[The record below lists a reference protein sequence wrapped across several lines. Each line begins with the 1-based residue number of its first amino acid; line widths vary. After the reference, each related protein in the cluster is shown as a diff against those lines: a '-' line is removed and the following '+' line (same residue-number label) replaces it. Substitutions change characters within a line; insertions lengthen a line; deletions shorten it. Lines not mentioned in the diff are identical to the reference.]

1 LFLEQIDLIR
11 TKNPGGDVSLMKII
25 LNYLKDLY
33 SGPVQAVMVFSF
45 TLVAALTIGIGNWA
59 ITNTITSYL
68 AEAMDERI
76 EQDFLTAELFYQFRL
91 EDLSRTANQLALSNT
106 VINSFAEVRGG
117 NTSAIKDIEN
127 KIQTALSDCRL
138 KGNRVVVVLDDQG
151 NLIAG
156 MLRSTD
162 QQLSLL
168 QPGKSWAGFAVFDDV
183 LQTGTLISSTEVI
196 PKKIL
201 VETGLADQA
210 QIELLETLKSASE
223 PFDPREGSAGLGIV
237 GSAPIQENG
246 RIIGAVVIFHLF
258 NNDFTLVDAIKDSAK
273 IDTVTIFF
281 GDLRVSTNVMTEL
294 GERAVGTRVSQDV
307 NEVVLQNGL
316 DYVGTAFVVNEY
328 YITRYEPLLDHQDQ
342 TIGILYVGSR
352 QKVFLDFLST
362 VQRRTSL
369 VAGITILM
377 TFLLATPISRKIT
390 RPLQELRTL
399 SLVSQQVAEG
409 NLQARAPS
417 CGRGAVGLLAASFND
432 MLDRLQETQKQLVES
447 EKLASLGQLAAGV
460 AHELNNPLATV
471 LLFAEVLLRE
481 NKFDDQHRTDIRT
494 IVRETERCKTIVASL
509 LDFARQHQVDAAEIN
524 LNQLIR
530 RVIDLEKNHHRYD
543 QVEIETNLDPYLPL
557 VQVDETQI
565 QAVINNLMTNA
576 ADAMPEGGKLI
587 LRTRRG
593 TDDQI
598 ILEVEDE
605 GDGITPENQSRLFTP
620 FFTTKPPGKGIGL
633 GLSIVYGIIKMHRGQ
648 ISVQSKL
655 SEGTTFTIQL
665 PVRQPETELLASGDE
680 DINRDETL
688 IG

>member
-1 LFLEQIDLIR
+1 
-11 TKNPGGDVSLMKII
+11 MKII

-91 EDLSRTANQLALSNT
+91 EDIARTANQLALSNT
-106 VINSFAEVRGG
+106 VGNSFAEARAG
-117 NTSAIKDIEN
+117 NTLAIKDIEN
-127 KIQTALSDCRL
+127 KIETALRGCRL
-138 KGNRVVVVLDDQG
+138 KGNRVAVVLDDQG

-156 MLRSTD
+156 VLRSTD
-162 QQLSLL
+162 LQLALL
-168 QPGKSWAGFAVFDDV
+168 QAGRSWSGFPVFDDV
-183 LQTGTLISSTEVI
+183 LRTGTLISSTEVI
-196 PKKIL
+196 PKEIL

-210 QIELLETLKSASE
+210 RIELLATPKSAPA
-223 PFDPREGSAGLGIV
+223 PFDPREGSAGLGMV
-237 GSAPIQENG
+237 GAAPIQEGG
-246 RIIGAVVIFHLF
+246 RIIGVVVIFHLF

-273 IDTVTIFF
+273 IDTATIFF
-281 GDLRVSTNVMTEL
+281 GDLRVSTNVMTEQ

-307 NEVVLQNGL
+307 NEVVLHNGL
-316 DYVGTAFVVNEY
+316 EYVGTAFVVNEY

-342 TIGILYVGSR
+342 TVGILYVGSR

-362 VQRRTSL
+362 IRRRTSF
-369 VAGITILM
+369 VAAITILM

-399 SLVSQQVAEG
+399 SQISQQVAEG
-409 NLQARAPS
+409 NLEARAPG
-417 CGRGAVGLLAASFND
+417 CGGGAVGLLADSFND

-481 NKFDDQHRTDIRT
+481 NKLDDRGQTDLRT
-494 IVRETERCKTIVASL
+494 IIRETKRCKTIVASL
-509 LDFARQHQVDAAEIN
+509 LDFARQHQVDTSEIN
-524 LNQLIR
+524 LDRLIK
-530 RVIDLEKNHHRYD
+530 RVIDLEKKHHRYD
-543 QVEIETNLDPYLPL
+543 LVEIETNLDPHLPRIRA
-557 VQVDETQI
+557 DEAQI
-565 QAVINNLMTNA
+565 QAVISNLMTNA

-587 LRTRRG
+587 LRTRRAM
-593 TDDQI
+593 DDQVI
-598 ILEVEDE
+598 FEVEDE
-605 GDGITPENQSRLFTP
+605 GEGITPENQAKLFTP
-620 FFTTKPPGKGIGL
+620 FFTTKQPGKGVGL

-655 SEGTTFTIQL
+655 GEGTTFTIQL
-665 PVRQPETELLASGDE
+665 PVRQPETDPRVHQDE
-680 DINRDETL
+680 EVNRDETL

>member
-1 LFLEQIDLIR
+1 
-11 TKNPGGDVSLMKII
+11 MKSI
-25 LNYLKDLY
+25 LRYLKNLY
-33 SGPVQAVMVFSF
+33 SGPIQAVMVFSF
-45 TLVAALTIGIGNWA
+45 TLVAALTIGIGNWV

-91 EDLSRTANQLALSNT
+91 EDLALTANQLALSKT
-106 VINSFAEVRGG
+106 VGNSFAEARGG
-117 NTSAIKDIEN
+117 NSLAVRDIEN
-127 KIQTALSDCRL
+127 KIETALSDSRL
-138 KGNRVVVVLDDQG
+138 KGNQVAVILDDQG

-156 MLRSTD
+156 VLRSTD

-168 QPGKSWAGFAVFDDV
+168 QAGRSWSGFAIINDV
-183 LQTGTLISSTEVI
+183 LRTGTLISSTEVI
-196 PKKIL
+196 PKEIL
-201 VETGLADQA
+201 GETGLAEQA
-210 QIELLETLKSASE
+210 RIELLDTPKAAPE

-237 GSAPIQENG
+237 GAAPIQENG
-246 RIIGAVVIFHLF
+246 RIIGAVVILHLF

-281 GDLRVSTNVMTEL
+281 GDLRVSTNVMTEQ

-307 NEVVLQNGL
+307 NEVVLHDGL
-316 DYVGTAFVVNEY
+316 EYVGTAFVVNEY

-342 TIGILYVGSR
+342 TVGILYVGSR

-362 VQRRTSL
+362 FRRRISL

-399 SLVSQQVAEG
+399 SRVSQLVAEG

-417 CGRGAVGLLAASFND
+417 CGGGAVGLLAASFND
-432 MLDRLQETQKQLVES
+432 MLDRLQETQKKLVES

-481 NKFDDQHRTDIRT
+481 NKFNGRHQTDLKT

-509 LDFARQHQVDAAEIN
+509 LDFARQHQVDVAEIN

-530 RVIDLEKNHHRYD
+530 RVIELEKKHHRYD
-543 QVEIETNLDPYLPL
+543 RVEIETNLDPQLPRI
-557 VQVDETQI
+557 QADEAQL
-565 QAVINNLMTNA
+565 QAVISNLMINA

-587 LRTRRG
+587 LRTRRAM
-593 TDDQI
+593 DDQI
-598 ILEVEDE
+598 IFEVEDKGE
-605 GDGITPENQSRLFTP
+605 GISPENQAKLFTP
-620 FFTTKPPGKGIGL
+620 FFTTKPPGKGVGL

-648 ISVQSKL
+648 IRVQSKL
-655 SEGTTFTIQL
+655 REGTTFTVQL
-665 PVRQPETELLASGDE
+665 SVRQPETDLISSEDE
-680 DINRDETL
+680 DVNEDETL